1 MSFGF
6 GIGDFIA
13 IGNLAWKLYKDPYSV
28 FRKAP
33 KEIEL
38 IKDELSNLNNTI
50 RVLRDDVE
58 TPSSVIRMAGPERA
72 QLVNDAMK
80 QVEGTLLRL

>member
-13 IGNLAWKLYKDPYSV
+13 IGNLVWKLYKDYYLV

-38 IKDELSNLNNTI
+38 IKDELSNLNNII
-50 RVLRDDVE
+50 RVLRDDIE
-58 TPSSVIRMAGPERA
+58 IPFLVIRMAGLERA
-72 QLVNDAMK
+72 
-80 QVEGTLLRL
+80 

>member
-1 MSFGF
+1 MSLGF

-13 IGNLAWKLYKDPYSV
+13 IGNLAWKLYKDYYSV

-38 IKDELSNLNNTI
+38 IKDELRNLNNTI
-50 RVLRDDVE
+50 RVLRDDV
-58 TPSSVIRMAGPERA
+58 
-72 QLVNDAMK
+72 
-80 QVEGTLLRL
+80 